1 MFKRKPKVL
10 TPQEMEE
17 IRTKD
22 FFDCILPGTIK
33 FLSDHYIVGD
43 SYRCV
48 WAIREYP
55 PSTEEQAILSQLAD
69 RNGVTLRIYHRL
81 VESMEQR
88 KIIQNATRKNK
99 LMSGGNDVN
108 ETIEAEGNLQDVI
121 ELLANLR
128 KNREPLL
135 HCSVFIELKAKSMD
149 ELKEL
154 QSEIAMELTRSKISV
169 DRLTLRQKEG
179 FLSVLPVGANQFG
192 AQYERVLPASSVANL
207 YPFNFSG
214 KTDPHGIYIGRDKFG
229 TNILVDFDRRSEDKT
244 TSNILIL
251 GNSGQGKSYL
261 LKLILT
267 NLRES
272 GKSVIVLDAEA
283 EYQDLTES
291 LGGCYIDFMS
301 GEYIVNPLEPK
312 AWSDGQAEPAPTS
325 RNINS
330 INSSAGD
337 RAEDGYVP
345 EAFRRV
351 TRLPLLMPDLFS
363 FAYVP
368 NWYSQLDMLAEMS
381 LPEPWRFKNPIY
393 LTKNPDTPILE
404 RYIHAIF
411 KKQLIDYKDERN
423 PSSAADYFHIENEF
437 CCFHTGLYTRRY
449 KAIYACFDRNKKK
462 DSLLEW
468 YFRGFADELSP
479 MLRHIS
485 PLPKKPSYYMTQ
497 YGVNYNPEWPIR
509 VNVDHILGDEENLS
523 RIPAEIREAQNL
535 PLLLET
541 AVELARRKAVV
552 EPSIVVPQG
561 YQGRVQYLLPICLTD
576 MEQPDLAMTLTIMDG
591 YYLGNTCL
599 TLEMAYLNARLLSRP
614 VAHWLTDIVEE

>member
-1 MFKRKPKVL
+1 
-10 TPQEMEE
+10 MEE
-17 IRTKD
+17 
-22 FFDCILPGTIK
+22 
-33 FLSDHYIVGD
+33 
-43 SYRCV
+43 
-48 WAIREYP
+48 
-55 PSTEEQAILSQLAD
+55 
-69 RNGVTLRIYHRL
+69 
-81 VESMEQR
+81 
-88 KIIQNATRKNK
+88 
-99 LMSGGNDVN
+99 
-108 ETIEAEGNLQDVI
+108 
-121 ELLANLR
+121 
-128 KNREPLL
+128 
-135 HCSVFIELKAKSMD
+135 
-149 ELKEL
+149 
-154 QSEIAMELTRSKISV
+154 
-169 DRLTLRQKEG
+169 
-179 FLSVLPVGANQFG
+179 
-192 AQYERVLPASSVANL
+192 
-207 YPFNFSG
+207 
-214 KTDPHGIYIGRDKFG
+214 TDMML
-229 TNILVDFDRRSEDKT
+229 N
-244 TSNILIL
+244 
-251 GNSGQGKSYL
+251 
-261 LKLILT
+261 
-267 NLRES
+267 
-272 GKSVIVLDAEA
+272 
-283 EYQDLTES
+283 
-291 LGGCYIDFMS
+291 
-301 GEYIVNPLEPK
+301 
-312 AWSDGQAEPAPTS
+312 
-325 RNINS
+325 
-330 INSSAGD
+330 
-337 RAEDGYVP
+337 
-345 EAFRRV
+345 
-351 TRLPLLMPDLFS
+351 PDLFS

-368 NWYSQLDMLAEMS
+368 NWYSQLDMLAEMA

-411 KKQLIDYKDERN
+411 KKQLIDYKEERT
-423 PSSAADYFHIENEF
+423 PSKAAEYFHIENEF

-523 RIPAEIREAQNL
+523 RIPANIREAQNL